1 MNEPDFEAAADLIIS
16 FESFRA
22 FPYDDAHPNRR
33 WFKGMPIDGTLTIGF
48 GITDPA
54 VVMPFVESGAE
65 ISREAALA
73 DFRRVLGGYW
83 ERTSPNFTTQLNANQ
98 CAALASLSYNAG
110 PAGIRVKAP
119 SLLTAINERRFDDAA
134 EIWKTSI
141 IKPGSEFETGL
152 RRRRAAEAALF
163 GKPMVRTLRPPG
175 EIELPEAFTYIFDGK
190 DFLWLGAERIH
201 TRCASTDVL
210 EGLTRGRQIVALG
223 ERSREFHDFLATL
236 SRNAGLLTG

>member
-1 MNEPDFEAAADLIIS
+1 MNEPDFEAAADLIIT

-33 WFKGMPIDGTLTIGF
+33 WFTGMPIDGTLTIGF

-54 VVMPFVESGAE
+54 VVMPFVESGGE

-73 DFRRVLGGYW
+73 DFRRVLSGYW
-83 ERTSPNFTTQLNANQ
+83 ERTSGNFTTQLNRNQ
-98 CAALASLSYNAG
+98 CAALTSLSYNAG
-110 PAGIRVKAP
+110 PAGIRLKAR

-141 IKPGSEFETGL
+141 IDPGSRFETGL

-163 GKPMVRTLRPPG
+163 AKPDVRTLLPP
-175 EIELPEAFTYIFDGK
+175 EAMAVPEAFTYIFEGK

-201 TRCASTDVL
+201 TRCASIDVL

-223 ERSREFHDFLATL
+223 EKSREFHEFLANLAT
-236 SRNAGLLTG
+236 NARLLTG